1 MGTPHRG
8 SPDASFGKNLGDVAN
23 LALHVSGTHR
33 LTGGINRSLIE
44 TLGQESK
51 ELLGI
56 AEDFVSRASA
66 LRIVTCYEIKTHPLT
81 NKMVRHYRS
90 VLGVPRRHV
99 VGCFS
104 GMETGLISS
113 RDSRLSGSL
122 QQCSA

>member
-8 SPDASFGKNLGDVAN
+8 SPDASFGKILGDVAN

-51 ELLGI
+51 ELLAI

-66 LRIVTCYEIKTHPLT
+66 LRIVTYYETKTHPLT
-81 NKMVRHYRS
+81 NKVVRDSSSDFRFTY
-90 VLGVPRRHV
+90 RHV

-104 GMETGLISS
+104 GTKTRLISS
-113 RDSRLSGSL
+113 R
-122 QQCSA
+122 